1 MDIKLTKADKI
12 ILKEIAFNARI
23 QEKELARKCNLSKDS
38 IRYRIARLEK
48 MGVINGYGVFV
59 DYTRLGY
66 ESYKLYLRLNATF
79 EEKKKLKTFLSGH
92 KEVFAMFESNGNWD
106 VAVAIFCKSRRDYN
120 FFENELLSK
129 FGSLIISKDF
139 CLMMDAKMFDYGM
152 IYPGNSSKMINLWDG
167 DSVEKIDEK
176 DVVLIKEL
184 HKNSRESL
192 VNLSKAVKLSVDA
205 VSKRLKKMEANKVI
219 RFYSADIDYGK
230 LGFEKYK
237 MFIYVGDYSMEI
249 EEQLISF
256 LQRNQSAMNA
266 VRTIGPWKLEVE
278 FLIERHEIFEKVLS
292 EMQEKFGD
300 VIQKLD
306 FSIFK
311 NEVWFPAREMIG
323 ENLEN

>member
-12 ILKEIAFNARI
+12 ILKEIAFNSRI
-23 QEKELARKCNLSKDS
+23 LEKELARKCNLSKDS

-48 MGVINGYGVFV
+48 VGIINGYGVFI

-79 EEKKKLKTFLSGH
+79 EQRKKLRMFLEGR
-92 KEVFAMFESNGNWD
+92 KEVFATFESNGNWD
-106 VAVAIFCKSRRDYN
+106 VAVAVFAKNRQEYN
-120 FFENELLSK
+120 SFENDLLAQ
-129 FGSLIISKDF
+129 FGKWIISKDF
-139 CLMMDAKMFDYGM
+139 CLMMDVGMFDYGM
-152 IYPGNSSKMINLWDG
+152 IHPSSSNKVISLWDG
-167 DSVEKIDEK
+167 DGSEKIDEK
-176 DVVLIKEL
+176 DVALIGEL

-192 VNLSKAVKLSVDA
+192 VNLSAAVNLSVDA

-219 RFYSADIDYGK
+219 QFYDTDIDYGA

-237 MFIYVGDYSMEI
+237 MFVYVKDYSVEI
-249 EEQLISF
+249 ENQLMEF
-256 LQRNQSAMNA
+256 LQRQKNVINV
-266 VRTIGPWKLEVE
+266 VRTIGPWKLEIE
-278 FLIERHEIFEKVLS
+278 FLIEKHEVFEKVLS

-311 NEVWFPAREMIG
+311 NEVWFPAKEMVD
-323 ENLEN
+323 